1 MHEDARSDREL
12 SSKKAESLASLEFLE
27 SAYKDFCSC
36 RDAFWAQKGEFP
48 LGYPAHIL
56 AALLEDLA
64 AFDLRF
70 GNFTSAAQQLE
81 AANRPEPR
89 RRLSEI
95 QADCKRTIS
104 LLQDMHEDRLASE
117 REAAGIVAKSPQGVL
132 DTLGSVSRS
141 LRHVLGMDGAAK

>member
-1 MHEDARSDREL
+1 MHDDTRLDQEL
-12 SSKKAESLASLEFLE
+12 SSEKAESLASLE

-36 RDAFWAQKGEFP
+36 CDAFWAQKGEFP
-48 LGYPAHIL
+48 LGYPKHIL

-64 AFDLRF
+64 AFDRRF
-70 GNFTSAAQQLE
+70 ANLTSAEQQLD
-81 AANRPEPR
+81 AANGPAPR

-117 REAAGIVAKSPQGVL
+117 RDAMGIAAKSNKGML

-141 LRHVLGMDGAAK
+141 LRHVLGMDGAPK